1 MGVYG
6 ALFWVGGR
14 ECKNILSRWGWVG
27 MRGGEW
33 GWVEVSDGG
42 LVYFECFNTI

>member
-14 ECKNILSRWGWVG
+14 ECENILSRWGWVG

-33 GWVEVSDGG
+33 GWVEVSGGG
-42 LVYFECFNTI
+42 LVYFESFNTI

>member
-6 ALFWVGGR
+6 VLFWVGGR
-14 ECKNILSRWGWVG
+14 EYKNILSRWGMVG

-33 GWVEVSDGG
+33 GWVEVSGGG